1 MIMTEKIDRESNFE
15 LLRIICM
22 LLIIW
27 GHLTNKYLV
36 SEPILGLNY
45 IETHFLKSFTT
56 VAVNVFVLISGYFS
70 ISFKLPRIL
79 KLGQLTWFYSVTLLI
94 LTVSSGWHSI
104 NYYDITFFVPIFS
117 KKYWFITIYIILYI
131 LSPCLNKLALSISK
145 NHFKSI
151 LFIGFF
157 IIYVWHTLS
166 FILNFNRPIDDAG
179 YGIPNFIYLYLLGR
193 YIKLH
198 GNIYTIKQ
206 NILLLYFIIC
216 MSLFTFQLTYS
227 IILGFSFTALFSYNT
242 IFVFLGSVALFL
254 FFAKLNIGYNSFI
267 NKWAKYCL
275 AVYVIHTN
283 ADFFAKLYEF
293 SQVSQIPPIWFIPY
307 SLLISTIMYFAFA
320 LVEQVRLYFF
330 DKIENIMNNRIMQ
343 TEIAQ
348 NIEYRIKLTA

>member
-1 MIMTEKIDRESNFE
+1 MNSILQRKSNFE

-27 GHLTNKYLV
+27 GHLTNIYSV
-36 SEPILGLNY
+36 NEPILGLTY
-45 IETHFLKSFTT
+45 IETRLLKSFTI
-56 VAVNVFVLISGYFS
+56 VAVNVFILISGYFS

-94 LTVSSGWHSI
+94 LTISYGWHSI
-104 NYYDITFFVPIFS
+104 NYYDFTFFVPIFS

-145 NHFKSI
+145 NNFKSVLI
-151 LFIGFF
+151 IGFF

-166 FILNFNRPIDDAG
+166 FILNFSRPIDDAG

-198 GNIYTIKQ
+198 GNVYTIKQ
-206 NILLLYFIIC
+206 NFLFLFFIIGI
-216 MSLFTFQLTYS
+216 SLFIFQLTYS

-242 IFVFLGSVALFL
+242 IFVFLESVALFI
-254 FFAKLNIGYNSFI
+254 FFTKLNIGYNSFI

-275 AVYVIHTN
+275 AVYVIHEHPIFKN
-283 ADFFAKLYEF
+283 LIYDFL
-293 SQVSQIPPIWFIPY
+293 QITHISPIWFIPY
-307 SLLISTIMYFAFA
+307 SLLVSIIMYFTFA
-320 LVEQVRLYFF
+320 LVEQVRLYFL
-330 DKIENIMNNRIMQ
+330 DKIENKINNRIMQ
-343 TEIAQ
+343 IPIVQ
-348 NIEYRIKLTA
+348 KIESKIKLTI

>member
-1 MIMTEKIDRESNFE
+1 MNMITKRESNFE
-15 LLRIICM
+15 FLRIICM

-27 GHLTNKYLV
+27 GHLTNQYSV
-36 SEPILGLNY
+36 NEPILGITYL
-45 IETHFLKSFTT
+45 ETHLIKSFTI
-56 VAVNVFVLISGYFS
+56 VAVNVFILISGYFS

-94 LTVSSGWHSI
+94 LTISCGWHSI
-104 NYYDITFFVPIFS
+104 NYYDITFFAPIFS

-151 LFIGFF
+151 LLIGFF

-193 YIKLH
+193 YIKLYS
-198 GNIYTIKQ
+198 NMYTIKQ
-206 NILLLYFIIC
+206 NFLLLYFIIG
-216 MSLFTFQLTYS
+216 MLLFTFQLTYS

-242 IFVFLGSVALFL
+242 IFVFLGSVTLFL
-254 FFAKLNIGYNSFI
+254 FFTKLNIGYNSFI

-283 ADFFAKLYEF
+283 TDLFTKLYEF
-293 SQVSQIPPIWFIPY
+293 SQIPHIPPIWFIPY
-307 SLLISTIMYFAFA
+307 SLLISIIMYFTFA
-320 LVEQVRLYFF
+320 LVEQARLYFL
-330 DKIENIMNNRIMQ
+330 DKIENKMNNRIMQ
-343 TEIAQ
+343 TEIAK
-348 NIEYRIKLTA
+348 NIERKIKLTA

>member
-1 MIMTEKIDRESNFE
+1 
-15 LLRIICM
+15 M
-22 LLIIW
+22 L
-27 GHLTNKYLV
+27 V
-36 SEPILGLNY
+36 
-45 IETHFLKSFTT
+45 
-56 VAVNVFVLISGYFS
+56 VV
-70 ISFKLPRIL
+70 
-79 KLGQLTWFYSVTLLI
+79 WFYSIVSYLI
-94 LTVSSGWHSI
+94 ETIWLHTPHTWTGLASSLI
-104 NYYDITFFVPIFS
+104 PILS

>member
-27 GHLTNKYLV
+27 GHLTNEYLV

-45 IETHFLKSFTT
+45 IETHFLKSFTA

-70 ISFKLPRIL
+70 VSFKLPRIL

-94 LTVSSGWHSI
+94 LTFSCGWHSI